1 MIFLLMEEGG
11 QKYIQSRKGAPMT
24 YTQDVTK
31 MFWQA
36 GGQNGGRMLKNL
48 TGSVL
53 Q

>member
-11 QKYIQSRKGAPMT
+11 QKYIQSGKGAPMT